1 MIHGI
6 YMKTKPNSK
15 WHLLTIKISA
25 QSALKESD
33 LALTKAKQQG
43 NENAE
48 VAIQVFDSYFYIPEI
63 LQEVKDQK
71 LIFN

>member
-6 YMKTKPNSK
+6 YLKSKPTSK
-15 WHLLTIKISA
+15 WHLLTIKLSA
-25 QSALKESD
+25 QSALKESN
-33 LALTKAKQQG
+33 LALNKAKLEG

-48 VAIQVFDSYFYIPEI
+48 VAIQVFESYFYIPEI